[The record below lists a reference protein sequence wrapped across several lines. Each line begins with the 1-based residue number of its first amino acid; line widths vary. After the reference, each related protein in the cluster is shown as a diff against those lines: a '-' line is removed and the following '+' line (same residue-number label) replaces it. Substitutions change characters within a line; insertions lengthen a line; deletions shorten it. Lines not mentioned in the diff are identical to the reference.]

1 MFKYLLPALFVF
13 SSGVYA
19 ESLQHMTEVN
29 HNKQEMATAMQG
41 LQEVNLSDDVYIV
54 SNSQNGFTITD
65 SVEELTAKYRD
76 TYITAEQ
83 AKAGNLEK
91 VKTFTVYSEANFE
104 NLIRKVESQISKD
117 NPAFFSV
124 DLYQNSIGD
133 IEITDYVARV
143 VEYK

>member
-29 HNKQEMATAMQG
+29 HNKQEMATAMEG
-41 LQEVNLSDDVYIV
+41 IQEVNLSDDVYIV
-54 SNSQNGFTITD
+54 SNTKNGFTITD
-65 SVEELTAKYRD
+65 SIDELAAKYSD
-76 TYITAEQ
+76 TYVTAEQ
-83 AKAGNLEK
+83 AKVNNLEK

-104 NLIRKVESQISKD
+104 NLIKKVESQVAKD
-117 NPAFFSV
+117 NPSFFSV

>member
-1 MFKYLLPALFVF
+1 MFKYLLPVLVVF

-19 ESLQHMTEVN
+19 ESLQHMSDVN
-29 HNKQEMATAMQG
+29 HNKQEMATAMKG
-41 LQEVNLSDDVYIV
+41 IQEVKLSDDVYIV
-54 SNSQNGFTITD
+54 SNTQNGFTITD
-65 SVEELTAKYRD
+65 SVDELSAKYRD

-83 AKAGNLEK
+83 AKASNLEK

-104 NLIRKVESQISKD
+104 NLIKKVESQVSKD
-117 NPAFFSV
+117 APDFFSV

>member
-29 HNKQEMATAMQG
+29 HNKQEMATAMEG
-41 LQEVNLSDDVYIV
+41 IQEVNLSDDVYIV
-54 SNSQNGFTITD
+54 SNTKNGFTITD
-65 SVEELTAKYRD
+65 SIDELAAKYSD
-76 TYITAEQ
+76 TYVTAEQ
-83 AKAGNLEK
+83 AKVNNLEK

-104 NLIRKVESQISKD
+104 NLIKKVESQVAED
-117 NPAFFSV
+117 NPSFFSV